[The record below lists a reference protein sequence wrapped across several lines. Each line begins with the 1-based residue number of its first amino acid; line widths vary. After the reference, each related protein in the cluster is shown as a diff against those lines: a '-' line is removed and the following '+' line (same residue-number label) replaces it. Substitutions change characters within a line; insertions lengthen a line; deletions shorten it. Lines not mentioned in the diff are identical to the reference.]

1 MFTIPSDL
9 TVFSVAG
16 LEDLL
21 RVAREELRT
30 LRSGIPDPSQ
40 VDDETMTRMRDLH
53 AFGTAAQTEIDGRA
67 ARAAEFATL
76 ELMERETPAAQPA
89 TPAEPAT
96 PAAPAATL
104 TNQEIFEAAFRA
116 AQAATATTSNSGTVA
131 VVETPAEPAVTP
143 SVAQVAQFS
152 TQTEVLVGE
161 VQTLLGEHHALVA
174 ANELE
179 NMHAG
184 SEMSSWRQFADAF
197 TARSRTHGGSQ
208 AMRHPVA
215 TIERRWNPEYIL
227 TEEMSDATVQEILR
241 QAADETRLE
250 GGSLVAANGWC
261 APSETLYSTCLQIST
276 DGLLSTPEVIARR
289 GGIRHNQGIEFDT
302 IFGTGV
308 GFNILTEAQVI
319 ADVTKTCVEIPCP
332 PFVDDRLDVSVLCLT
347 GAILQNRAYPE
358 FVETFVRGALATF
371 AHFINRSIIAQ
382 IVAGSVAV
390 TPSTVDPWASD
401 GSLISNLLGIIEM
414 AIVDIQYRL
423 RLQQNSTVEIVL
435 PYWIKAMIRQDF
447 SRRPGFDGV
456 SLDDSAIQ
464 SWFSMRNA
472 RVQFVYDWQDAFSG
486 VATGPGADTPITTLP
501 ALVTPKQVQFLA
513 YPAGTWV
520 VARLDVIRLENVYD
534 SVNLPQ
540 NLVTQLFMEDGFK
553 PMRMCPL
560 SRVYTVNIC
569 PSGLVGGS
577 QTVTCTD
584 ITP

>member
-1 MFTIPSDL
+1 MFTIPQDL
-9 TVFSVAG
+9 SVFSVAG

-21 RVAREELRT
+21 RVATEELRS
-30 LRSGIPDPSQ
+30 LRASVSDPAT
-40 VDDETMTRMRDLH
+40 VDDDTMTRMRDLH
-53 AFGTAAQTEIDGRA
+53 AFGTAAQAEIDGRA
-67 ARAAEFATL
+67 ARAAEFASL
-76 ELMERETPAAQPA
+76 ELLERQAAVTPEPVVEPAPAASTFQAASEAAGGQPA
-89 TPAEPAT
+89 AEPAISGEVV
-96 PAAPAATL
+96 PAA
-104 TNQEIFEAAFRA
+104 R
-116 AQAATATTSNSGTVA
+116 
-131 VVETPAEPAVTP
+131 P
-143 SVAQVAQFS
+143 SFAQVAQTAPEPNYAPS
-152 TQTEVLVGE
+152 TIESF
-161 VQTLLGEHHALVA
+161 LGEYHSLVA

-179 NMHAG
+179 NVHGG
-184 SEMSSWRQFADAF
+184 SEMTSWRQFSEAF
-197 TARSRTHGGSQ
+197 VGRTRTYSGKT

-215 TIERRWNPEYIL
+215 TIERKFNPEFIL
-227 TEEMSDATVQEILR
+227 TEEMSDGTVQDVLR
-241 QAADETRLE
+241 HAADETRLE

-276 DGLLSTPEVIARR
+276 DGLLSLPEVIARR

-358 FVETFVRGALATF
+358 FVETFVRGAMATF
-371 AHFINRSIIAQ
+371 AHFINRSVIAQ
-382 IVAGSVAV
+382 IVAGSTAV
-390 TPSTVDPWASD
+390 TPSTVDPWATD
-401 GSLISNLLGIIEM
+401 NSLISNLLGIVEM
-414 AIVDIQYRL
+414 AIEDIRYRL
-423 RLQQNSTVEIVL
+423 RLPMSATIEIVL
-435 PYWIKAMIRQDF
+435 PHWILPMMRQDF
-447 SRRPGFDGV
+447 SRRTGFDGV
-456 SLDDSAIQ
+456 GLTDAQIS
-464 SWFSMRNA
+464 SWFTMRGA
-472 RVQFVYDWQDAFSG
+472 RVQYVYDWQDSFSG
-486 VATGPGADTPITTLP
+486 VVTGPGADTPITTLP

-520 VARLDVIRLENVYD
+520 LARLDVIRLEAIYD

-569 PSGLVGGS
+569 PSGATSAL
-577 QTVTCTD
+577 QTVACTD